1 MRSKNCNSLHSTTDI
16 ANPGAVYVYSYVDNK
31 WDELHCS
38 RVASGITTIVVNRA
52 EIITCTEE

>member
-31 WDELHCS
+31 WD
-38 RVASGITTIVVNRA
+38 RVEHYHPDCYKAADEPYGEPA
-52 EIITCTEE
+52 D